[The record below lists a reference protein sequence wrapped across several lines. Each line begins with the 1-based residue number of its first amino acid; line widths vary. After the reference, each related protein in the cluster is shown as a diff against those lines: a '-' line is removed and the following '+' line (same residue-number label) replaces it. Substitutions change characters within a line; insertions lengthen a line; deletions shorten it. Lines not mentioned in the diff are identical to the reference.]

1 MTTFA
6 LVHGA
11 WHGAWCWECLI
22 PELDRFG
29 HRSIAVDLPC
39 DDAAATFETYADI
52 IAEAITGEPEDIVV
66 VGHSLA
72 GLTIPLIPSR
82 RPVGR
87 MVFLCALIASP
98 GLSFVQQLEAEPEIV
113 LPHYEAGITEPDQRG
128 RTRCVDFEVAREAF
142 YADCKETQARAAF
155 DRLRPQA
162 RTGYSQPCPLD
173 ALPDVPMTYVMCQ
186 DDAMINP
193 AWSRLAARE
202 RLAVEPVVLPGSH
215 SPFLSRPAELAG
227 VLHAL

>member
-1 MTTFA
+1 VATFA

-11 WHGAWCWECLI
+11 WHGAWCWERLV
-22 PELDRFG
+22 PELDRLG
-29 HRSIAVDLPC
+29 HRSIAVELPC
-39 DDAAATFETYADI
+39 DDASATFETYADV
-52 IAEAITGEPEDIVV
+52 IADALAAEPDDIVV

-72 GLTIPLIPSR
+72 GLTIPLVPSR
-82 RPVGR
+82 RSVER
-87 MVFLCALIASP
+87 LVFLCALIAAP
-98 GLSFVQQLEAEPEIV
+98 GESFVEQVEK
-113 LPHYEAGITEPDQRG
+113 EPDMTLPRYQDGLDGPDEQG

-142 YADCKETQARAAF
+142 YADCGEADARAAF

-173 ALPDVPMTYVMCQ
+173 ALPDAPATYVLCE
-186 DDAMINP
+186 DDAMVNP
-193 AWSRLAARE
+193 AWSRRAASE

-227 VLHAL
+227 VLHGL